1 MFFENCISYHFVARP
16 ERRGA
21 RRHAFHHEGMVH
33 AALIGRDFVGGVLA
47 LVRVERVHLGLCE
60 VLALVGGLIFIVEI
74 YKSTFTTK
82 IEGTET
88 ND

>member
-1 MFFENCISYHFVARP
+1 MISSETR
-16 ERRGA
+16 
-21 RRHAFHHEGMVH
+21 
-33 AALIGRDFVGGVLA
+33 
-47 LVRVERVHLGLCE
+47 LGPGE
-60 VLALVGGLIFIVEI
+60 FLALVGGLIFIVEI